1 MLHRH
6 SKSPV
11 HSNRRPAHNFFYLS
25 DDERV
30 TSTAATAVQ
39 LFCSMISGFH
49 ALSITESLENHT
61 GIRLLI
67 CYCPLLINYV
77 SLVLPY

>member
-1 MLHRH
+1 MLHRQ

-11 HSNRRPAHNFFYLS
+11 HSNRRPALDLS

-39 LFCSMISGFH
+39 LFCSVISGFH